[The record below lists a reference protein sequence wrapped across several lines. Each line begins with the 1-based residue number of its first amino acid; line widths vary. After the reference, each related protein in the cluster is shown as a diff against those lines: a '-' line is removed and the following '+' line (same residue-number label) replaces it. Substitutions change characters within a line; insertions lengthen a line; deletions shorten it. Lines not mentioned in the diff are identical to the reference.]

1 MKKKRNK
8 YNVFTVGKHRKR
20 SRMSYHNNK
29 NTALAFFKSNIY
41 VKPKFI

>member
-41 VKPKFI
+41 VKSKII